1 MDLTKKSETKMEP
14 QKAETPQKA
23 VEPQKVEPQKV
34 EPQKADVP
42 QAVLARPKRV
52 RRGLDDLVREAEARL
67 QRLKDQQEQKKLMG
81 GSGKVIYL
89 GKAIVEI
96 LGITPEALCEFQ
108 SPEAAKEYI
117 LSRMDVKAPK
127 PSERLA

>member
-1 MDLTKKSETKMEP
+1 MDLMKKNED
-14 QKAETPQKA
+14 KAETKS
-23 VEPQKVEPQKV
+23 ENQKV

-52 RRGLDDLVREAEARL
+52 RRGLDDLVRETEARL
-67 QRLKDQQEQKKLMG
+67 QRLKDKQEQKKLSG

-89 GKAIVEI
+89 GKAVVEI

-127 PSERLA
+127 PSEGLA

>member
-1 MDLTKKSETKMEP
+1 MDLMEKSETKMEP
-14 QKAETPQKA
+14 QKA
-23 VEPQKVEPQKV
+23 V
-34 EPQKADVP
+34 EPQKADV
-42 QAVLARPKRV
+42 VLARPKRV

-67 QRLKDQQEQKKLMG
+67 QKLKEKQQEKKLNG

-96 LGITPEALCEFQ
+96 LGITPEVLCEFQ

-117 LSRMDVKAPK
+117 LSRVEVKAPK
-127 PSERLA
+127 PSEGLA

>member
-1 MDLTKKSETKMEP
+1 MDLMKKNEG
-14 QKAETPQKA
+14 KAETKS
-23 VEPQKVEPQKV
+23 ENQKV

-67 QRLKDQQEQKKLMG
+67 QKLKEQQQEKKLNG

-117 LSRMDVKAPK
+117 LSRVEIKAPK
-127 PSERLA
+127 PSEGLA